1 MEQHLKLACFLAFLL
16 LVLCCFM
23 RGAAHGSPLDCE
35 SVKDADQRN
44 ACRAV
49 ARNDR
54 SFCEFI
60 KDRDL
65 RSLCRARVR

>member
-16 LVLCCFM
+16 LVLCCFL

-35 SVKDADQRN
+35 SIQDADQRN

-49 ARNDR
+49 GSERQ
-54 SFCEFI
+54 EL
-60 KDRDL
+60 L
-65 RSLCRARVR
+65 RVHQGPGP